1 MNIEDYERTLH
12 PDLIDLYV
20 RQGWCW
26 VVSGSSQRGRARV
39 EPDAVPQAIRYY
51 RELERHSTLVFRIT
65 PYRDGAEPVRFNFDW
80 TFDYYPLAYH
90 RPGPE
95 MWVYRLEG
103 GECGRGG

>member
-1 MNIEDYERTLH
+1 MVGLGLNAYDVMAVDR
-12 PDLIDLYV
+12 V
-20 RQGWCW
+20 RR
-26 VVSGSSQRGRARV
+26 SPLARRRARV

-51 RELERHSTLVFRIT
+51 RELERRSTLVFRIT